1 MTSKFNLALDSSQ
14 ISEYMTCP
22 LKWFYRYNQNLVFD
36 TKQKVAPDKGT
47 LVHNLLDIYYT
58 MRSLD
63 PDGNKLLQANAAI
76 EMFKKSGSVKILFP
90 TDNGEIEEFICKRF
104 ILYVQRWLNSDFI
117 VPKGGVELGFS
128 HLLFENDDNR
138 FILEGRIDLIN
149 TIQGNNCFTDHKT
162 QERTSYL
169 YHYTIQFKNYALAT
183 GYEYGII
190 NYFGMQKDDNNKL
203 LHDNKLF
210 RQDLIHFDKWMIDE
224 WKDKV
229 ISVFFNIAAMLKEYK
244 DNPELGFY
252 RAKNDA
258 ACSGAFGANPCVFC
272 NICESPWAFKE
283 QMKQMKYNVGEPW
296 RPW

>member
-76 EMFKKSGSVKILFP
+76 DMFKKSGSVKILFP

-169 YHYTIQFKNYALAT
+169 YHYNTQFKTYALAT

-229 ISVFFNIAAMLKEYK
+229 IGIFFKIYNVLKQDANKEVAFY
-244 DNPELGFY
+244 EL
-252 RAKNDA
+252 KNDA

-283 QMKQMKYNVGEPW
+283 QMKQMKYNIGEPW